1 LPLFSVAIAWSIQ
14 SWLSIAL
21 VPAALY
27 ALQNIAAL
35 TAYQN
40 LDALTFNVLNQTKTL
55 SAALCCLLLLGKRQ
69 SRTQVVALFLL
80 LAAALVMEGIL
91 NLNTLTGQGLNSN
104 KANDDSVWKNRRHW
118 THGVAP
124 VALASFIS
132 GWAGALSQKSLQS
145 SATSTNG
152 RNAYLFSLEL
162 CVASSLF
169 LIASMMVSPD
179 GEKVLTHGFWYQW
192 TPETWIP
199 IVTNCVGGIVV
210 GLVTKYAGAVR
221 KGFALIFGM
230 LISGIVQA
238 MVEPH
243 VKIPARHIVGGIL
256 AAISLYLH
264 AAYPPT
270 SSKGQSSTVTTTKKL
285 E

>member
-1 LPLFSVAIAWSIQ
+1 
-14 SWLSIAL
+14 
-21 VPAALY
+21 LY

-69 SRTQVVALFLL
+69 SRMQVLALFIL
-80 LAAALVMEGIL
+80 LAAALIMEGIL
-91 NLNTLTGQGLNSN
+91 NLHTFTGGSSSNSQ
-104 KANDDSVWKNRRHW
+104 DSVWKNRRHW

-124 VALASFIS
+124 IALASFIS
-132 GWAGALSQKSLQS
+132 GIAGVLSQKSLQS
-145 SATSTNG
+145 SSTSLKG

-162 CVASSLF
+162 CVASSVIL
-169 LIASMMVSPD
+169 LASMAVSPD
-179 GEKVLTHGFWYQW
+179 GDRVFKNGFWHQW
-192 TPETWIP
+192 TPSTWIP

-230 LISGIVQA
+230 LISGLVQA
-238 MVEPH
+238 LLEPQLG
-243 VKIPARHIVGGIL
+243 VSARQVVGGVL
-256 AAISLYLH
+256 AAVSLYLH
-264 AAYPPT
+264 AAYPPVVNKV
-270 SSKGQSSTVTTTKKL
+270 SATKKVN
-285 E
+285 